1 MHGLIVMLGRWCSGP
16 SWRRTTLQPRA
27 EGAQLAALFPGVPCA
42 RTRRFQAQVVA
53 RCVLSSTDDDGRH
66 HGLVRGLATYAAT
79 ANTLYVHDDYVEARR
94 RMRRRRKRSC
104 GGARREQHEI
114 NSRMT
119 METWS
124 RESLAMAVA
133 VEVDSAAP
141 ESMVAMVVEKEMYS
155 REDLNA
161 LLHGFLQLNSPRHH
175 PLILHAFANLWA
187 PRGGPFCP
195 PFPSESW

>member
-1 MHGLIVMLGRWCSGP
+1 CNRAPRVLNSLLCSLASRARGRGGSKPKSSHVASSPPPTMTGVTTVSSVDSQPTPPPPTP
-16 SWRRTTLQPRA
+16 ST
-27 EGAQLAALFPGVPCA
+27 
-42 RTRRFQAQVVA
+42 
-53 RCVLSSTDDDGRH
+53 
-66 HGLVRGLATYAAT
+66 
-79 ANTLYVHDDYVEARR
+79 
-94 RMRRRRKRSC
+94 
-104 GGARREQHEI
+104 
-114 NSRMT
+114 
-119 METWS
+119 

-141 ESMVAMVVEKEMYS
+141 YDEDFRESMVAMVVEKEMYS

-195 PFPSESW
+195 PFPSESASPLITDCARRRAPHSYTPCVMRPPEKEKV